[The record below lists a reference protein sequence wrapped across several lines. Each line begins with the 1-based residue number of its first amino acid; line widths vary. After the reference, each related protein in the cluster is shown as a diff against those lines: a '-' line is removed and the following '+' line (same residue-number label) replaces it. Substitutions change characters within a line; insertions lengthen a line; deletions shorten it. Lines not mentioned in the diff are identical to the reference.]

1 MDEVALKMTD
11 VNKSFGGVQVL
22 YDVSFDVR
30 AGEVHALLG
39 ENGAGKSV
47 LMKTL
52 MGVHRPDSGDYII
65 AGKKVRFNNPTEAQ
79 RNHVSMVYQ
88 EFGLVKYL
96 TVAENIFMGRLPS
109 RRGMIRWGYTRQ
121 RATEVLK
128 SLGSDISPSAVVGD
142 LKVADQQEVEIAR
155 ALSYDPVVFVMD
167 EPSAAL
173 SYDEISHL
181 YELINTLRA
190 KGVAIVYIT
199 HKLNEVF
206 DLADR
211 CTVIRDGRIVGT
223 YAIDELD
230 LSMLVEKMTGKKV
243 SAEIVREDTYK
254 KPKANIIELYD
265 LEAREKEKEFYS
277 GVSLAVGKGEIVGVA
292 GQIGAGKTELGKT
305 MFGALPKTYTI
316 KGKMIFDGEEVNLKT
331 LNPARA
337 KKMGI
342 GFVTEDRQAEGII
355 TEQSVLFNTILPAF
369 HRVTRG
375 FVIIGRL
382 AREVV
387 RGVIKDVALRPP
399 DPNRLVKFLS
409 GGNQQKVV
417 VGKWLA
423 AESKLLILDEPT
435 RGVDVGAREEI
446 YEVVR
451 QQAREK
457 GLGILLLSS
466 DLREIMI
473 AADRIIVMRLGKI
486 THQLLPHETSERQ
499 LLHFVLGEEAEA
511 EAENRVMKNKR

>member
-1 MDEVALKMTD
+1 MDEVALKMTN

-22 YDVSFDVR
+22 YDVNFDVR

-52 MGVHRPDSGDYII
+52 MGVHRPDTGDYLVS
-65 AGKKVRFNNPTEAQ
+65 GKDVRFNNPTEAQ
-79 RNHVSMVYQ
+79 RNRVSMVYQ

-109 RRGMIRWGYTRQ
+109 RRGMIRWGHTRE
-121 RATEVLK
+121 RAAEVL
-128 SLGSDISPSAVVGD
+128 SHLGSDVPPTTVVGD

-173 SYDEISHL
+173 SYDEIGHL
-181 YELINTLRA
+181 YELVNTLRA
-190 KGVAIVYIT
+190 RGVAIVYIT

-206 DLADR
+206 DIADR

-223 YAIDELD
+223 YAITELD
-230 LSMLVEKMTGKKV
+230 LSMLVEKMTGKTV
-243 SAEIVREDTYK
+243 SAEVVREDTYK
-254 KPKANIIELYD
+254 KPKAHIIELHD
-265 LEAREKEKEFYS
+265 MEAKEKGKDLYS
-277 GVSLAVGKGEIVGVA
+277 GINLKVGKGEIVGVA

-305 MFGALPKTYTI
+305 VFGALPKTISI
-316 KGKMIFDGEEVNLKT
+316 KGKMIFEGQEINLKA
-331 LNPARA
+331 LSPASA

-382 AREVV
+382 ARNLV
-387 RGVIKDVALRPP
+387 RGIIKDVALRPP
-399 DPNRLVKFLS
+399 EPNRLVKFLS

-417 VGKWLA
+417 IGKWLA

-446 YEVVR
+446 YAVVR
-451 QQAREK
+451 QQVREK
-457 GLGILLLSS
+457 GLGVLLLSS

-473 AADRIIVMRLGKI
+473 AADRIIVLRLGKI
-486 THQLLPHETSERQ
+486 THELLPHQTSERQ
-499 LLHFVLGEEAEA
+499 LLHFVLGEEEAAAAEG
-511 EAENRVMKNKR
+511 KK

>member
-1 MDEVALKMTD
+1 LDEVALKM
-11 VNKSFGGVQVL
+11 VNINKSFGGVQVL
-22 YDVSFDVR
+22 YDVNFEVKK
-30 AGEVHALLG
+30 GEVHALLG
-39 ENGAGKSV
+39 HNGAGKSV

-52 MGVHRPDSGDYII
+52 MGVHTPESGDYIV
-65 AGKKVRFNNPTEAQ
+65 AGKKVKFNNPTEAQ
-79 RNHVSMVYQ
+79 RNRVSMVYQ

-96 TVAENIFMGRLPS
+96 SVAENIFMGRLPS
-109 RRGMIRWGYTRQ
+109 RRGVIRWRYAKE
-121 RATEVLK
+121 RAAEILK
-128 SLGSDISPSAVVGD
+128 TLGSDISPNAIVGD

-167 EPSAAL
+167 EPSSAL

-181 YELINTLRA
+181 YELVNTLRDQGA
-190 KGVAIVYIT
+190 SIVYIT

-230 LSMLVEKMTGKKV
+230 LPTLVERMTGKKV
-243 SAEIVREDTYK
+243 SAEVVREDVYK
-254 KPKANIIELYD
+254 KPEANI
-265 LEAREKEKEFYS
+265 LEIHNLTAKEKDKVLYS
-277 GVSLAVGKGEIVGVA
+277 DVSLVVGKGEIVGIA

-305 MFGALPKTYTI
+305 IFGALPKSVTFT
-316 KGKMIFDGEEVNLKT
+316 GELIFDGKKLNFKT
-331 LNPARA
+331 LNPASA

-355 TEQSVLFNTILPAF
+355 AEQSVLFNTILPAF
-369 HRVTRG
+369 NRVTKG

-382 AREVV
+382 AKQVV
-387 RGVIKDVALRPP
+387 TSVIKDVQLRPP
-399 DPNRLVKFLS
+399 DPSRLVKNLS

-417 VGKWLA
+417 IGKWLA
-423 AESKLLILDEPT
+423 AMSKLMILDEPT

-446 YEVVR
+446 YDVVR
-451 QQAREK
+451 QQVRQS
-457 GLGILLLSS
+457 GLGVLLMSS

-473 AADRIIVMRLGKI
+473 AADRIIIMRLGKI
-486 THQLLPHETSERQ
+486 THEVLPHQTSERQ
-499 LLHFVLGEEAEA
+499 LLHYVLGEEDKAEG
-511 EAENRVMKNKR
+511 EQ

>member
-1 MDEVALKMTD
+1 VDEVALKM
-11 VNKSFGGVQVL
+11 NNISKSFGGVQVL
-22 YDVSFDVR
+22 YDVNFDVR

-52 MGVHRPDSGDYII
+52 MGVHRPESGDYLVS
-65 AGKKVRFNNPTEAQ
+65 GKHVRFNNPTDAQ
-79 RNHVSMVYQ
+79 RNRVSMVYQ

-109 RRGMIRWGYTRQ
+109 TRGMISWGHTREK
-121 RATEVLK
+121 ATEVLK
-128 SLGSDISPSAVVGD
+128 SLGSEVPPTAVVGD

-155 ALSYDPVVFVMD
+155 ALSYDPVVFIMD

-173 SYDEISHL
+173 SYDEIGHL
-181 YELINTLRA
+181 YELVNTLRS

-206 DLADR
+206 DIADR
-211 CTVIRDGRIVGT
+211 CTVIRDGHIVGT
-223 YAIDELD
+223 YDITDLD
-230 LSMLVEKMTGKKV
+230 LSTLVEKMTGKKV
-243 SAEIVREDTYK
+243 SAEVVREDTYK
-254 KPKANIIELYD
+254 KPKESILELSGM
-265 LEAREKEKEFYS
+265 EAKEKDKMLYTD
-277 GVSLAVGKGEIVGVA
+277 VTLKVGKGEIVGVA

-305 MFGALPKTYTI
+305 IFGALPKTFTI
-316 KGKMIFDGEEVNLKT
+316 TGKMMFDGGEINLKKH
-331 LNPARA
+331 NPAAA

-355 TEQSVLFNTILPAF
+355 AEQSVLFNTILPAF
-369 HRVTRG
+369 HRVTKG
-375 FVIIGRL
+375 FVIIGRM
-382 AREVV
+382 ARDVV

-399 DPNRLVKFLS
+399 EPNRLVKFLS

-417 VGKWLA
+417 IGKWLA
-423 AESKLLILDEPT
+423 AESRLLILDEPT

-446 YEVVR
+446 YDVVR
-451 QQAREK
+451 QQVREK
-457 GLGILLLSS
+457 GLGVLLLSS

-473 AADRIIVMRLGKI
+473 AADRIIVMRQGRL
-486 THQLLPHETSERQ
+486 THDVLPHQTSETQ
-499 LLHFVLGEEAEA
+499 LLHYVLGEEIE
-511 EAENRVMKNKR
+511 

>member
-1 MDEVALKMTD
+1 MDEVALKMTN

-22 YDVSFDVR
+22 YDVNFDVR

-52 MGVHRPDSGDYII
+52 MGVHRPDTGDYIV
-65 AGKKVRFNNPTEAQ
+65 AGKNVRFNNPTEAQ
-79 RNHVSMVYQ
+79 RNRVSMVYQ

-109 RRGMIRWGYTRQ
+109 RRGMIRWGYTRK
-121 RATEVLK
+121 RAAEVLK
-128 SLGSDISPSAVVGD
+128 SLGSDLPPSAVVGD

-173 SYDEISHL
+173 SYDEIGHL
-181 YELINTLRA
+181 YELVNTLRDQ
-190 KGVAIVYIT
+190 GVAIVYIT

-206 DLADR
+206 DIANR

-223 YAIDELD
+223 YDISELD
-230 LSMLVEKMTGKKV
+230 LSTLVEKMTGKQV

-254 KPKANIIELYD
+254 KPKANIIELSGM
-265 LEAREKEKEFYS
+265 EAKEKDKELYS
-277 GVSLAVGKGEIVGVA
+277 SVNLKVGKGEIVGVA

-305 MFGALPKTYTI
+305 IFGALPKTFTI
-316 KGKMIFDGEEVNLKT
+316 KGEMVFDGEEVDLKK
-331 LNPARA
+331 LNPSVA
-337 KKMGI
+337 KRMGI
-342 GFVTEDRQAEGII
+342 GFVTEDRQSEGII
-355 TEQSVLFNTILPAF
+355 VEQSVLFNTILPAF
-369 HRVTRG
+369 QRVTRG
-375 FVIIGRL
+375 FVIIGRM
-382 AREVV
+382 ARELV

-399 DPNRLVKFLS
+399 EPNRLVKFLS

-417 VGKWLA
+417 IGKWLA
-423 AESKLLILDEPT
+423 AESRLLILDEPT

-451 QQAREK
+451 QQAREN
-457 GLGILLLSS
+457 GLGVLLLSS

-473 AADRIIVMRLGKI
+473 AADRILVMRLGKI
-486 THQLLPHETSERQ
+486 THEVLPHQTSERQ
-499 LLHFVLGEEAEA
+499 LLHFVLGEEEEA
-511 EAENRVMKNKR
+511 KADAKKSKKK

>member
-1 MDEVALKMTD
+1 MDEVALKMTN

-52 MGVHRPDSGDYII
+52 MGVHRPDSGDYIV
-65 AGKKVRFNNPTEAQ
+65 AGKHVRFNNPTEAQ

-109 RRGMIRWGYTRQ
+109 RRGMIRWGYTREQ
-121 RATEVLK
+121 AVGVLD
-128 SLGSDISPSAVVGD
+128 SLGSDVPPTAIVGD

-167 EPSAAL
+167 EPSSAL
-173 SYDEISHL
+173 SYDEIGHL

-190 KGVAIVYIT
+190 RGVAMVYIT

-206 DLADR
+206 DIADR
-211 CTVIRDGRIVGT
+211 CTVIRDGSIVGT
-223 YAIDELD
+223 YDISALD
-230 LSMLVEKMTGKKV
+230 ISTLVEKMTGKKV
-243 SAEIVREDTYK
+243 SAEIVREDIYK
-254 KPKANIIELYD
+254 KSKANIIELQN
-265 LEAREKEKEFYS
+265 LEAREKGKVLFS
-277 GVSLAVGKGEIVGVA
+277 DVNLTVGKGEIVGIA

-305 MFGALPKTYTI
+305 IFGALPKTTVI
-316 KGKMIFDGEEVNLKT
+316 TGKMIFDGEEIAFKG
-331 LNPARA
+331 LNPSSA

-342 GFVTEDRQAEGII
+342 GFVTEDRQAEGMI

-382 AREVV
+382 ARDMV
-387 RGVIKDVALRPP
+387 RGIIKDVALRPP
-399 DPNRLVKFLS
+399 DPNRLLKFLS

-417 VGKWLA
+417 LGKWLA
-423 AESKLLILDEPT
+423 AQSKLLLLDEPT

-446 YEVVR
+446 YDVVR
-451 QQAREK
+451 QQVREK
-457 GLGILLLSS
+457 GLGVLLFSS
-466 DLREIMI
+466 DLREIML

-486 THQLLPHETSERQ
+486 THELLPHKTSEKQ
-499 LLHFVLGEEAEA
+499 LLHFVLGEEEEGEA
-511 EAENRVMKNKR
+511 AGNKKE

>member
-1 MDEVALKMTD
+1 MDEVALRMTNI
-11 VNKSFGGVQVL
+11 NKSFGGVQVL

-52 MGVHRPDSGDYII
+52 MGVHRPDSGDYIV
-65 AGKKVRFNNPTEAQ
+65 AGKHVRFNNPTEAQ
-79 RNHVSMVYQ
+79 RNRVSMVYQ

-109 RRGMIRWGYTRQ
+109 RRGMIRWGYTREQ
-121 RATEVLK
+121 AVGVLE
-128 SLGSDISPSAVVGD
+128 SLGSDVPPTAMVGD

-167 EPSAAL
+167 EPSSAL
-173 SYDEISHL
+173 SYDEIGHL

-190 KGVAIVYIT
+190 RGVAMVYIT

-206 DLADR
+206 DIADR
-211 CTVIRDGRIVGT
+211 CTVIRDGSIVGT
-223 YAIDELD
+223 YDISALD
-230 LSMLVEKMTGKKV
+230 ISTLVEKMTGKKV
-243 SAEIVREDTYK
+243 SAEIVREDIYK
-254 KPKANIIELYD
+254 KPKANIIELQN
-265 LEAREKEKEFYS
+265 LEAREKGKVLFS
-277 GVSLAVGKGEIVGVA
+277 DVNLTVGKGEIVGIA
-292 GQIGAGKTELGKT
+292 GQRGAGKTERGKT
-305 MFGALPKTYTI
+305 IFGALPKTTVI
-316 KGKMIFDGEEVNLKT
+316 TGKMIFDGEEIDFKG
-331 LNPARA
+331 LNPSSA

-342 GFVTEDRQAEGII
+342 GFVTEDRQAEGMI

-382 AREVV
+382 ARDMV
-387 RGVIKDVALRPP
+387 RGIIKDVALRPP
-399 DPNRLVKFLS
+399 DPNRLLKFLS

-417 VGKWLA
+417 LGKWLA
-423 AESKLLILDEPT
+423 AQSRLLILDEPT

-446 YEVVR
+446 YDVVR
-451 QQAREK
+451 QQVREK
-457 GLGILLLSS
+457 GLGVLLFSS
-466 DLREIMI
+466 DLREIML
-473 AADRIIVMRLGKI
+473 AADRIIIMRMGKI
-486 THQLLPHETSERQ
+486 THELLPHETSEKQ
-499 LLHFVLGEEAEA
+499 LLHFVLGEEAEG
-511 EAENRVMKNKR
+511 EAAGNKKE